1 MNYKKIYNQDYFS
14 GKDSFFYSLGYGR
27 SFQNVYFQNIFN
39 PLKKYLRDIKK
50 GKVLDIGCAYGIML
64 KKFPTTFE
72 KFGIDISKH
81 AIDEAKKRMPEATF
95 KVAGAEDPFPFPKSS
110 FDVIIS
116 NDVLEHL
123 ENPRAALE
131 HMHAALKRHGI
142 LYVNTPNFNWL
153 RKNFFAYADKREH
166 HISLFPHRKLEKL
179 LEDVGFEVIDHWTY
193 TSIPFFFFLA
203 FRSNLGHESAFICR
217 KK

>member
-27 SFQNVYFQNIFN
+27 LFQNVYFQNIFN

-72 KFGIDISKH
+72 KFAIDISKH

-95 KVAGAEDPFPFPKSS
+95 KVAGPEAPSPLPKSS
-110 FDVIIS
+110 LAVFFS
-116 NDVLEHL
+116 NVFLQHW
-123 ENPRAALE
+123 ENRRA
-131 HMHAALKRHGI
+131 
-142 LYVNTPNFNWL
+142 V
-153 RKNFFAYADKREH
+153 
-166 HISLFPHRKLEKL
+166 
-179 LEDVGFEVIDHWTY
+179 
-193 TSIPFFFFLA
+193 
-203 FRSNLGHESAFICR
+203 
-217 KK
+217 